1 MRVFRVSGLFLAAML
16 ATHTASGQIVVSNP
30 GFDTDVTGW
39 TALSEASI
47 VWSPLDADGNPGSG
61 SAFVTNMAITTLD
74 ATGARQ
80 CLDGVTGLTEYLVSA
95 NTLVP
100 SGQSETGYTYLVI
113 QWYDSPSCGGSQL
126 GADFTPG
133 IISPT
138 ADVWYRDW
146 VTVEAPSGAQTARLI
161 LNVLKYQD
169 TGTLEAHFDNVGFVE
184 IIFVDGF
191 ESGDTTSW
199 SVTIP

>member
-1 MRVFRVSGLFLAAML
+1 MRVLRVSGLFLAAML
-16 ATHTASGQIVVSNP
+16 ANHIASGQIVVSNP

-47 VWSPLDADGNPGSG
+47 IWSPLDAYGSPGSG
-61 SAFVTNMAITTLD
+61 SGLVTNMAISTLD

-80 CLDGVTGLTEYLVSA
+80 CLDGVTGLAEYLVSV

-100 SGQSETGYTYLVI
+100 SGQSETGYTYLAI
-113 QWYDSPSCGGSQL
+113 QWYDSPSCGGSQIDL
-126 GADFTPG
+126 DLTPG
-133 IISPT
+133 IINPT

-146 VTVEAPSGAQTARLI
+146 VTVEAPSGALSARLL

-191 ESGDTTSW
+191 ESGDMLAW
-199 SVTIP
+199 SSAIP